1 MPLPGHL
8 HAGHTAHAHQQGTV
22 SADKGLMDSL
32 THICKHNANRE
43 GQNADEEW
51 QKLYG
56 KCSGNEIY
64 HIRLGDSRFF
74 GEYEGK
80 SFTYASF
87 HAHRKFG
94 VSLIGIQTD
103 MAGTWPIM
111 LNPGPS
117 YVLKASD
124 VCFYMNIAKE
134 ENSTFLAATS
144 VSASA
149 SATSGKELASVV
161 KSEGRSGS
169 ECVEVGEKKKEEIV
183 SNNVKERKESSD
195 RNNKTSG
202 IPILIGGLESR
213 KTSRDLEDGNAA
225 EKDVQSHLLNPD
237 SLGGGGSSFFST
249 LRRKS
254 SSFFTADF
262 LSVDS
267 DGKPRR
273 DSSPTR
279 LKRAVTEFASKVK
292 KVTTGRVFGHLDVPM
307 LDFGSPSG
315 GKTNDVI
322 AARGRRPSIAPVPA
336 MLGDRMS
343 DSETDSETD
352 SEEEDSEASQEKNE
366 ETDQAPNQH
375 QQQHQQHQQQ
385 QQHHSG
391 ETRSRLSKQMTP
403 AEEEHKHEQWT
414 FPAEKSV

>member
-1 MPLPGHL
+1 
-8 HAGHTAHAHQQGTV
+8 
-22 SADKGLMDSL
+22 MDSL

-134 ENSTFLAATS
+134 ENSTFLPQTS
-144 VSASA
+144 VNSSASTVN
-149 SATSGKELASVV
+149 SAKDMTNTEKNETKADKNGGGGNENTDA
-161 KSEGRSGS
+161 
-169 ECVEVGEKKKEEIV
+169 GERKQDEIV
-183 SNNVKERKESSD
+183 ANNVRERKESSD
-195 RNNKTSG
+195 KNKTSG
-202 IPILIGGLESR
+202 IPILIAGLESR
-213 KTSRDLEDGNAA
+213 KASEDLEASKEKLPVEAA
-225 EKDVQSHLLNPD
+225 ATETVHTVNQPHLLAPET
-237 SLGGGGSSFFST
+237 SSGGSSFFST

-343 DSETDSETD
+343 DSETDSESD
-352 SEEEDSEASQEKNE
+352 SEEEDSEASQEREKE
-366 ETDQAPNQH
+366 KEKEKQDDQADQQKSGTPNQSLT
-375 QQQHQQHQQQ
+375 
-385 QQHHSG
+385 HHSS
-391 ETRSRLSKQMTP
+391 ETKAKTGKPTTQT
-403 AEEEHKHEQWT
+403 EEEHKHEQWT